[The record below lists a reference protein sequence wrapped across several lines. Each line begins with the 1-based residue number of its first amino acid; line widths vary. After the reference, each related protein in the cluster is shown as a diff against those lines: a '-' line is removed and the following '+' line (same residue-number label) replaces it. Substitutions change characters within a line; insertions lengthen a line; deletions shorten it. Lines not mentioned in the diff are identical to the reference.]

1 MIAKILVDVQAK
13 AVDKL
18 FDYLVPI
25 ELESVL
31 EIGARVI
38 VPFGSREVMG
48 FCIEITDESST
59 NRELKSLINILDLE
73 PYITKELIDLAKRLS
88 IDTTTV
94 LIRVLETMLPSAL
107 KAVYKTKLIVIN
119 ETEIPDDLIAR
130 MNSQN
135 EIEFDKSLLP
145 QARLIKTLIRKNCI
159 RQIYDIKSKSRPQFE
174 KVVKLIEPNHLAKSE
189 KHLRIIDYLKTLPNY
204 EGKLSDVLSYL
215 QLTNTIVKT
224 LESKKVLKVSL
235 QEKYR
240 EVVSIH
246 TPEDKKVRLN
256 VDQQNAYNRIY
267 ESLNHFETFLLH
279 GVTGSGKTEIY
290 LNVIEEV
297 IKLNKEVIFLVPEIA
312 LTPMMV
318 SRFKGRFQNQ
328 VAILH
333 SGLSI
338 GEKYDEWRKIIRKE
352 AKIVVGA
359 RSACFAPFTNIGLI
373 VIDECH
379 ESTYKQEDMPK
390 YYALDVCIDRA
401 KYYQC
406 PVILGSATPNV
417 ETYARYK
424 RGYYQLLELPKRAQN
439 ESMPKMTV
447 VDMKTE
453 FKSGNTSSISK
464 ALQEAIESRL
474 AKGEQTI
481 LLINRRGYSTFVICR
496 NCGHVVECPNCDI
509 TLAYHEID
517 HSLKCHYCGHKED
530 VYSKCPKCGSEEL
543 KFMGTGTQ
551 KIENEIQSLFPQ
563 AKIVRMDNDTTR
575 TKNAHEILLNQFELE
590 GDILIGTQMIAKG
603 LDYPNVT
610 LVGIIQA
617 DGNLFN
623 ADFRAPEKT
632 YQLIVQVA
640 GRSGRHELSGE
651 VVVQVFN
658 PDHYAIRFAVEN
670 DYLGFYNYEMQL
682 RKLAKYSPFYFL
694 TQLEISG
701 ENMRD
706 VFLRGR
712 DIVKLLRQK
721 LSEES
726 ITLGPALPEVARIK
740 NRYLCHIIIK
750 YRKEPLLDDLLFE
763 ILDQYQTD
771 NIYISVDKTPM

>member
-59 NRELKSLINILDLE
+59 DRELKSLIYILDLE

-246 TPEDKKVRLN
+246 TPEDKKVSLN
-256 VDQQNAYNRIY
+256 EDQQNAYNRIY

-297 IKLNKEVIFLVPEIA
+297 VKLNKEVIFLVPEIA

-517 HSLKCHYCGHKED
+517 HSLKCHYCGHKEE

-632 YQLIVQVA
+632 FQLIVQVA

-721 LSEES
+721 LSDES
-726 ITLGPALPEVARIK
+726 ITLGPALPEVARIR

>member
-18 FDYLVPI
+18 FDYLVPV

-59 NRELKSLINILDLE
+59 DRELKSLIYILDLE

-235 QEKYR
+235 KEKYR

-256 VDQQNAYNRIY
+256 EDQQNAYNRIY

-297 IKLNKEVIFLVPEIA
+297 VKLNKEVIFLVPEIA

-517 HSLKCHYCGHKED
+517 HSLKCHYCGHKEE

-632 YQLIVQVA
+632 FQLIVQVA

-721 LSEES
+721 LSDES
-726 ITLGPALPEVARIK
+726 ITLGPALPEVARIR

>member
-59 NRELKSLINILDLE
+59 DRELKSLINILDLE

-145 QARLIKTLIRKNCI
+145 QAKLIKTLIRKNCI

-204 EGKLSDVLSYL
+204 EGKHSDILSYL
-215 QLTNTIVKT
+215 QLTNTVVKT

-246 TPEDKKVRLN
+246 TPEDKKVSLN
-256 VDQQNAYNRIY
+256 EDQQNAYNRIY

-318 SRFKGRFQNQ
+318 SRFKGRFENQ

-439 ESMPKMTV
+439 ESMPKMAV
-447 VDMKTE
+447 VDMKNE

-517 HSLKCHYCGHKED
+517 HSLKCHYCGHKEE

-632 YQLIVQVA
+632 FQLIVQVA

>member
-18 FDYLVPI
+18 FDYLVPS

-31 EIGARVI
+31 EVGARVI
-38 VPFGSREVMG
+38 VPFGPRELMG
-48 FCIEITDESST
+48 FCIEITSEPST
-59 NRELKSLINILDLE
+59 DRELKQLINILDIE

-88 IDTTTV
+88 IETTTM
-94 LIRVLETMLPSAL
+94 LIKVLETMLPSAL

-119 ETEIPDDLIAR
+119 ETELPSDLIAR

-135 EIEFDKSLLP
+135 EIDFDKSLLP
-145 QARLIKTLIRKNCI
+145 QAKLIKTLIRKNYI

-174 KVVKLIEPNHLAKSE
+174 KHVRLIEPNHIAKSE
-189 KHLRIIDYLKTLPNY
+189 KQLKIIDYLKTLLNY
-204 EGKLSDVLSYL
+204 EAKLSDVLSVL
-215 QLTNTIVKT
+215 QLTPTIVKT
-224 LESKKVLKVSL
+224 LETKKVLKISL
-235 QEKYR
+235 HEKYR

-246 TPEDKKVRLN
+246 EPEYKKVALN
-256 VDQQNAYNRIY
+256 DDQQNAYIKIN
-267 ESLNHFETFLLH
+267 EALNHFETFLLH

-297 IKLNKEVIFLVPEIA
+297 IKNNKEVIFLVPEIA

-359 RSACFAPFTNIGLI
+359 RSACFAPFTNIGLV

-447 VDMKTE
+447 VDMKSE
-453 FKSGNTSSISK
+453 FKSGNPSSISK
-464 ALQEAIESRL
+464 ALQSAIEIRL
-474 AKGEQTI
+474 SKGEQTI

-517 HSLKCHYCGHKED
+517 HSLKCHYCGHKEE
-530 VYSKCPKCGSEEL
+530 VYKKCPKCGSEEL

-551 KIENEIQSLFPQ
+551 KIENEIQSLFPS

-575 TKNAHEILLNQFELE
+575 TKNAHEILLNEFELE

-632 YQLIVQVA
+632 FQLIVQVA

-651 VVVQVFN
+651 VIVQVFN
-658 PDHYAIRFAVEN
+658 PDHYAIRYAVEN

-682 RKLAKYSPFYFL
+682 RKLAKYSPFYYL
-694 TQLEISG
+694 AQLEISG

-712 DIVKLLRQK
+712 DIVKLLRSK
-721 LSEES
+721 LSEEA

>member
-18 FDYLVPI
+18 FDYLVPE

-31 EIGARVI
+31 EVGARVI
-38 VPFGSREVMG
+38 VPFGSRELMG
-48 FCIEITDESST
+48 FCIEITNEVAT
-59 NRELKSLINILDLE
+59 TRELKHLINILDIE
-73 PYITKELIDLAKRLS
+73 PYITPELIDLAKRLS
-88 IDTTTV
+88 IDTTTM
-94 LIRVLETMLPSAL
+94 LIKVLETMLPAAL
-107 KAVYKTKLIVIN
+107 KAVYKTKLIVLN
-119 ETEIPDDLIAR
+119 DSEIPLDLLER

-135 EIEFDKSLLP
+135 EIDFDKSLLP
-145 QARLIKTLIRKNCI
+145 QAKLIKNLIKNNSL
-159 RQIYDIKSKSRPQFE
+159 RQVYDIKSKSRPQFQ
-174 KVVKLIEPNHLAKSE
+174 KYVKLIDPNYLAKSE
-189 KHLRIIDYLKTLPNY
+189 KHLKMIDYLKTLPNQ
-204 EGKLSDVLSYL
+204 EGLLSEVLSSL
-215 QLTNTIVKT
+215 ELTQSIVKT
-224 LESKKVLKVSL
+224 LETKNVLKVSL
-235 QEKYR
+235 HEKYR

-246 TPEDKKVRLN
+246 EPIDKTVNLN
-256 VDQQNAYNRIY
+256 QDQQLALDSIVHA
-267 ESLNHFETFLLH
+267 LNSHVTFLLH

-290 LNVIEEV
+290 LTAIEEV
-297 IKLNKEVIFLVPEIA
+297 LKQDKEVIFLVPEIA

-318 SRFKGRFQNQ
+318 SRFKGRFHNQ

-359 RSACFAPFTNIGLI
+359 RSACFAPFTNLGLV

-379 ESTYKQEDMPK
+379 ESTYKQDEMPK

-401 KYYQC
+401 KHYQC
-406 PVILGSATPNV
+406 PVVLGSATPNV

-424 RGYYQLLELPKRAQN
+424 RGYYHLLELPKRAQN
-439 ESMPKMTV
+439 VSMPKIAV
-447 VDMKTE
+447 VDMKQE
-453 FKSGNTSSISK
+453 FKSGNLSSISQD
-464 ALQEAIESRL
+464 LQNAIELRL
-474 AKGEQTI
+474 SKGEQTI

-496 NCGHVVECPNCDI
+496 SCGHVVECPNCDI
-509 TLAYHEID
+509 ALAYHEMD

-530 VYSKCPKCGSEEL
+530 VYKKCPKCGSEEL

-551 KIENEIQSLFPQ
+551 KIENEVQSLFPS
-563 AKIVRMDNDTTR
+563 ARIVRMDNDTTR
-575 TKNAHEILLNQFELE
+575 TKNAHEILLNEFEID

-610 LVGIIQA
+610 LVGIIQG

-632 YQLIVQVA
+632 FQLIVQVS

-651 VVVQVFN
+651 VIVQVFN
-658 PDHYAIRFAVEN
+658 PDHYAIRYAVQN
-670 DYLGFYNYEMQL
+670 DYLGFYQYEMQL

-694 TQLEISG
+694 TQFVITG
-701 ENMRD
+701 QNMRD

-712 DIVKLLRQK
+712 EIIKLLRST
-721 LSEES
+721 LSEEA
-726 ITLGPALPEVARIK
+726 ICLGPALPEVARIK
-740 NRYLCHIIIK
+740 NRYIVQIIVK
-750 YRKEPLLDDLLFE
+750 YRKEPKLDDLLFE
-763 ILDQYQTD
+763 IIDHYQTD
-771 NIYISVDKTPM
+771 DIYISIDKTPM